1 MKTVYKNRKN
11 LFGKLYKIRT
21 DLRNIIENNS
31 ELLKGAETTMLQTV
45 ENKLQSITVGQNR
58 RKQNK

>member
-21 DLRNIIENNS
+21 ELRNIIENNS
-31 ELLKGAETTMLQTV
+31 ELLVGAEKTMLQTV
-45 ENKLQSITVGQNR
+45 EQKLQSITYGQDR

>member
-21 DLRNIIENNS
+21 ELRNIIEHNS
-31 ELLKGAETTMLQTV
+31 ELLVGAEKTMLQTV
-45 ENKLQSITVGQNR
+45 EKKIQSVTVGQHR